1 MNAMPDIRRLVIE
14 AGAVRAGVVTLGPV
28 DSHAEELYRKWLAE
42 GRHGEMGYLEKYAEV
57 RHDPRLLLEGARSMI
72 CLLYTSDAAD
82 D

>member
-42 GRHGEMGYLEKYAEV
+42 VRHCEMGYLEKYA
-57 RHDPRLLLEGARSMI
+57 
-72 CLLYTSDAAD
+72 
-82 D
+82 